1 MTFNEARKILGLGPD
16 EDPRPHLG
24 EFQIVREKI
33 ARMVREAPNENLALR
48 YQDGLLE
55 FDRALAAC
63 REYLEALGLSMGPV
77 EEPVKDMETT
87 PPVEEPPV
95 ETAAPAKSFTWVA
108 WLLVFLTGAAGGGWL
123 YLKNEWE
130 NERRLNERIT
140 YLGREGNIYVENRR
154 WQEATRSFKEIEK
167 LSPGSA
173 LVHEGRAKIAA
184 GIKEEES
191 QFIAYWTGQA
201 IAELDAGRLD
211 DAEAAA
217 QRVLEKHPDEREAA
231 ALLRRVAA
239 AREDLT
245 RQKARAAARRLLDE
259 RQWQQAIKSAHSIL
273 DADPSDTDA
282 AEILKSAT
290 AALEKEKND
299 QARAVEL
306 FNMAEARDHGQFDQ
320 QALDWLR
327 EAAVLAPG
335 DGRIAALLEKMA
347 SYTRTLRVPGDFA
360 TPAEALAAARDRD
373 RIVLTGQTWKGPLLV
388 NAAVDLEGA
397 GPGQTIVTCPPEDG
411 SPIVIG
417 PDARGARISGITFR
431 HETFLADGRERFA
444 AAMVRGGGATFVD
457 CHFLEASGHGLVVIE
472 SGEAIANR
480 CRFSSNGWNGAS
492 AIGAGSRLEARDC
505 ESLDNFGHGIE
516 SWDGASVT
524 LVNNRCEG
532 NTRNGIHADNRQAAA
547 EIDGNQLVS
556 NREYGLV
563 LTSAGAGNAVRNT
576 ARGNLLGGY
585 VIRHAAAAVVVN
597 GNHARDNQGPGL
609 ILEKGLNA
617 SDYAGN
623 ELGNNT
629 PRDSLSNVDFSGAD
643 GADGQ

>member
-1 MTFNEARKILGLGPD
+1 
-16 EDPRPHLG
+16 
-24 EFQIVREKI
+24 
-33 ARMVREAPNENLALR
+33 MVREAPNENLALR

-63 REYLEALGLSMGPV
+63 REYLEALGLPV
-77 EEPVKDMETT
+77 EPVAEPVDEVETA
-87 PPVEEPPV
+87 PPIEEVPV
-95 ETAAPAKSFTWVA
+95 ETAAPAKSFSWVA

-123 YLKNEWE
+123 YLQNEWE
-130 NERRLNERIT
+130 NERRLNERID
-140 YLGREGNIYVENRR
+140 YLGREGDIYIENRR
-154 WQEATRSFKEIEK
+154 WQEAARSFTEIEK
-167 LSPGSA
+167 LSPGSERV
-173 LVHEGRAKIAA
+173 LEGRSKIAA
-184 GIKEEES
+184 GMKEEES

-217 QRVLEKHPDEREAA
+217 RRVLEKHPDEREATG
-231 ALLRRVAA
+231 LLERVAA
-239 AREDLT
+239 ARADLT
-245 RQKARAAARRLLDE
+245 RQKALAAARRLLDE
-259 RQWQQAIKSAHSIL
+259 RQWQQAIKSARDIL
-273 DADPSDTDA
+273 AANPSDSEA

-290 AALEKEKND
+290 SALEKQKAD
-299 QARAVEL
+299 LARAEEL
-306 FNMAEARDHGQFDQ
+306 FKRAESRDRGQFDQ

-335 DGRIAALLEKMA
+335 DAKISALLEKMA

-388 NAAVDLEGA
+388 NVAVDLEGA
-397 GPGQTIVTCPPEDG
+397 GPAQTIVTCPPEEG
-411 SPIVIG
+411 SSIVIG
-417 PDARGARISGITFR
+417 PEARGARISGITFR
-431 HETFLADGRERFA
+431 HETFLADGQERFA

-472 SGEAIANR
+472 SGEVIANR

-492 AIGAGSRLEARDC
+492 AIGEGSRLEARDC

-524 LVNNRCEG
+524 LANNRCEG

-563 LTSAGAGNAVRNT
+563 LTSAGAGKVVRNT

-585 VIRHAAAAVVVN
+585 VIHHASATVAVN
-597 GNHARDNQGPGL
+597 GNQARDNQGPGL

-629 PRDSLSNVDFSGAD
+629 PRDSLSNVDFSSP
-643 GADGQ
+643 